1 MRRVATRKSSGA
13 RDNSPR
19 AAFMWRDLPE
29 LSLAV
34 MLSVW
39 GMVMWFAMM

>member
-1 MRRVATRKSSGA
+1 
-13 RDNSPR
+13 
-19 AAFMWRDLPE
+19 MWRDLPE

-34 MLSVW
+34 MLYVW